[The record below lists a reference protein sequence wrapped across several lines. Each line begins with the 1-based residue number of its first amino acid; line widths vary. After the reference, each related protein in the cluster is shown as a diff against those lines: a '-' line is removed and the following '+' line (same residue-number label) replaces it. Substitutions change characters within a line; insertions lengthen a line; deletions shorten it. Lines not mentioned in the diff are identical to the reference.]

1 MIPSEPDTMKTAM
14 LEATRLTSLTGQQW
28 TIFTIDQQLYKVAF
42 RIIWQDQD
50 ALTNFVLRLGGMH
63 MLMSF
68 VGAIGTPMAGSG
80 LEEILK
86 STFAGCQKML
96 TRKKFPQNVR
106 ALHIVLEEIYLQWM
120 NLTSILSRK
129 QLKVKQPR
137 CGWSGLSSQ
146 FLL

>member
-86 STFAGCQKML
+86 STFAGCQKCL
-96 TRKKFPQNVR
+96 
-106 ALHIVLEEIYLQWM
+106 LERNFHRM
-120 NLTSILSRK
+120 
-129 QLKVKQPR
+129 
-137 CGWSGLSSQ
+137 
-146 FLL
+146 